1 MTRLAY
7 SEQANLD
14 LARIWLWIAQSSG
27 QAQADRVLDKITKR
41 IASLEHFP
49 KLGPPLPALD
59 ETARKLVI
67 MRWIVIYSAYGEHV
81 RIVRVVDGATDTR
94 RRILAYST

>member
-1 MTRLAY
+1 MALLAY
-7 SEQANLD
+7 SKQASLD

-27 QAQADRVLDKITKR
+27 EAQADGILDKITKR
-41 IASLEHFP
+41 IASLERFP

-67 MRWIVIYSAYGEHV
+67 MRWIVICSAYG
-81 RIVRVVDGATDTR
+81 TM
-94 RRILAYST
+94 